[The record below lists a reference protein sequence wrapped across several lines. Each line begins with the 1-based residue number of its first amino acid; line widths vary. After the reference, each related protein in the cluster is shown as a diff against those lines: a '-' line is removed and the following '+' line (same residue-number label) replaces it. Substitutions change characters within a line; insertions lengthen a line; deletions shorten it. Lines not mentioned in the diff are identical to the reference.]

1 MHYQHNNLLD
11 VSAFEMPIKSVKDPV
26 ILLKDNNGI
35 EKQTKMDK
43 QVVVYRPDTM
53 EILGRSRSNQ
63 YKIVNPVELFS
74 NHAKRLVEQKNLPQ
88 SNITV
93 DDYVFEGGRK
103 QKRTVTFHDL
113 SKDMGDGSVVNMRS
127 DIFNSVDMSWLYQA
141 FAGAYRNLC
150 QNGLVFGGQRMY
162 HVRKKHTSGLN
173 INATLNQIGGTF
185 QMFSENQELMQK
197 MMERKIS
204 LKGMAH
210 ILANN
215 ICKTKATSKQ
225 LLDDT
230 SISVNYKLLD

>member
-11 VSAFEMPIKSVKDPV
+11 VSAFEMPIKSIKNPK
-26 ILLKDNNGI
+26 ILLPDEN
-35 EKQTKMDK
+35 DK
-43 QVVVYRPDTM
+43 YVEPVEMTNQVVVYRPDTM

-173 INATLNQIGGTF
+173 IGATLNQIGGTF
-185 QMFSENQELMQK
+185 QMFSEYQDLMQK
-197 MMERKIS
+197 MME
-204 LKGMAH
+204 
-210 ILANN
+210 
-215 ICKTKATSKQ
+215 Q
-225 LLDDT
+225 
-230 SISVNYKLLD
+230 